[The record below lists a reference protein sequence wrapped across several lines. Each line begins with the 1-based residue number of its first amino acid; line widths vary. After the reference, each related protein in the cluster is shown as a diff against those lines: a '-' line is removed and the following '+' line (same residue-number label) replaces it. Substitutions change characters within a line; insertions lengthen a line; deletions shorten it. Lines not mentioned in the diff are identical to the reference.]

1 MHDGEHN
8 IPGIKMNAAVKASVR
23 PIRRV
28 LSMTEEVL
36 LGIIDLTSPFFYSFF
51 CFSVLATWDT
61 LSNVHFLLGHN
72 ERLSVLFLG

>member
-1 MHDGEHN
+1 
-8 IPGIKMNAAVKASVR
+8 
-23 PIRRV
+23 
-28 LSMTEEVL
+28 MTEEVL

>member
-28 LSMTEEVL
+28 
-36 LGIIDLTSPFFYSFF
+36 PFYDRGG
-51 CFSVLATWDT
+51 VTG
-61 LSNVHFLLGHN
+61 NN
-72 ERLSVLFLG
+72 